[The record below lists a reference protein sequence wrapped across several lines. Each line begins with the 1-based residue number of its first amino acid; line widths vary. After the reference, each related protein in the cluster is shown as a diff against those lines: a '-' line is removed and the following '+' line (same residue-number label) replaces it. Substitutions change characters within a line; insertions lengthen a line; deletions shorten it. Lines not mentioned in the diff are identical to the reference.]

1 MKKGDNNDDS
11 YFGSQKNIQ
20 PAFNAT
26 FEKSRAGSAKGSKTM
41 ESMGA
46 SGFSK
51 KQEEELE
58 MLRSSLLQNNNT
70 MKRFEI

>member
-11 YFGSQKNIQ
+11 YFGQKNIQ
-20 PAFNAT
+20 PAFNST
-26 FEKSRAGSAKGSKTM
+26 FEKSRAGSAQGSKTM
-41 ESMGA
+41 ETMGA

-51 KQEEELE
+51 RQEDELE